1 MFTVEQLDLVGS
13 MFPSQEDF
21 ARVLDEAKSACAADF
36 AGKDSHQARMEMHG
50 ACMYLE
56 MYADLMWGWPE
67 KVASVVFS
75 GPASPRSMGP
85 LTLPELFFEA
95 AWAHFA
101 ADMDLAYGDFTERM
115 GWEG

>member
-1 MFTVEQLDLVGS
+1 MFTVEQLDMVDS
-13 MFPSQEDF
+13 MFPTKDDF
-21 ARVLDEAKSACAADF
+21 VRVLDGAKRVCADDF
-36 AGKDSHQARMEMHG
+36 AAMASHQARMEMHG

-67 KVASVVFS
+67 KVASVVLS
-75 GPASPRSMGP
+75 GPQSPGRMGP
-85 LTLPELFFEA
+85 FTLPELFFEA

-101 ADMDLAYGDFTERM
+101 ADMDLAYDDFTERM